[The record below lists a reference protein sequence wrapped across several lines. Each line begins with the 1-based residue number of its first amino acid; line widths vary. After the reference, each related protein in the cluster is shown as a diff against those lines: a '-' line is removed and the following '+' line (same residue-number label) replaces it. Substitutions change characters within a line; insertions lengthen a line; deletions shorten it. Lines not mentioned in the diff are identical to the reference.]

1 MLNFSFRSTASAQSR
16 TPAKSEI
23 DGTARADVLQGTAAN
38 DDIEG
43 HGGNDRLFGGAGND
57 TLDGGRGN
65 DVLTG
70 GAGADLFEFDRG
82 DGRDTITDFRNGE
95 DRIEIDDLNGA
106 AIQSLINGARQ
117 VGNDVVITIS
127 SGSSITLQNFQL
139 ADLDL
144 SDFAGVTPPPPAP
157 APAPSIPA
165 PAPVRGRDIDG
176 TTRAD
181 RLQGGAGNDTLD
193 GGRGNDVL
201 TGGAGADLFEFDRGD
216 GRDTITDFR
225 NGEDRI
231 EIDDLNGAAI
241 QSLINGARQVG
252 NDVVITIS
260 SGSSITLQ
268 NFQLADLDLS
278 DFAGVRPPPSP
289 PAPTPSPSIPAP
301 APVQG
306 RDINGTSRAD
316 RLEGG
321 AGNDDIE
328 GRGGNDLLIGGAG
341 NDEIDGDQGND
352 LLFGGDGR
360 DDLEGGSGDDQLDGG
375 AGADWL
381 EGGRGNDIL
390 TGGAGADV
398 FEFERGDGRDR
409 ITDFV
414 DGEDRLKID
423 DYSAL
428 QIQSLIAGAQQVGSD
443 VVLSVSPG
451 TTITIANMQVAQVDM
466 SDFIF

>member
-65 DVLTG
+65 D
-70 GAGADLFEFDRG
+70 
-82 DGRDTITDFRNGE
+82 I
-95 DRIEIDDLNGA
+95 
-106 AIQSLINGARQ
+106 
-117 VGNDVVITIS
+117 
-127 SGSSITLQNFQL
+127 
-139 ADLDL
+139 
-144 SDFAGVTPPPPAP
+144 
-157 APAPSIPA
+157 
-165 PAPVRGRDIDG
+165 
-176 TTRAD
+176 
-181 RLQGGAGNDTLD
+181 
-193 GGRGNDVL
+193 L

-328 GRGGNDLLIGGAG
+328 GRGGNDRLIGGAG

-360 DDLEGGSGDDQLDGG
+360 DDLEGGSGNDQLDGG